1 MYRMRQGKEG
11 HNVAESD
18 TGPDPVLVGGRY
30 RLLELAGSGAMATVH
45 RARDEV
51 LGRDVAVKTFRA
63 HASDPR
69 REERRR
75 SEMQVLARLNHPSLV
90 RLYDAGTDAQDDG
103 THHVAYLVMEF
114 VHGSDLRKRLAS
126 GPLTHDDVRQL
137 GLDLAG
143 ALACVHALGIVHRD
157 IKPANILVPDP
168 GPGRRRPAKL
178 TDFGI
183 ARLTDA
189 SRLTVT
195 NTTIGTAN
203 YLSPEQARGE
213 KVGPASDIYSLG
225 LVLLECLKGSMEF
238 TGGAVEA
245 AVARLLRSPKIP
257 EELGEPWAPLLARMT
272 AREAADRPTAAEVLG
287 ILRGELPAAGP
298 GPVRGGATE
307 VLLPAAPSSPTRLL
321 PTGETR
327 PTTARTPVVG
337 QDASAAPRGGAP
349 FTRPATPTTART
361 GGRTRTQGRTL
372 KRAAVV
378 VGIIA
383 VLLVVVPLALR
394 AAMLPSAPVQPAP
407 ASPAAPAPGGSVGP
421 AATDPTLTSPGAA
434 TVPAPQPG
442 KAKGKE
448 KRPHQAPPQGSG
460 G

>member
-1 MYRMRQGKEG
+1 M
-11 HNVAESD
+11 AESD
-18 TGPDPVLVGGRY
+18 TGSDPVLVGGRY

-114 VHGSDLRKRLAS
+114 VHGTDLRKRLAS

-143 ALACVHALGIVHRD
+143 ALACVHSLGIVHRD

-168 GPGRRRPAKL
+168 APGRRQPAKL

-245 AVARLLRSPKIP
+245 AVARLLRSPRIP
-257 EELGEPWAPLLARMT
+257 DDLGELWAPLLARMT
-272 AREAADRPTAAEVLG
+272 ARDPADRPTAAEVLG
-287 ILRGELPAAGP
+287 VLRGELPAAGP
-298 GPVRGGATE
+298 GPVQSGATE
-307 VLLPAAPSSPTRLL
+307 VLPPASHPSPTRVL
-321 PTGETR
+321 PARDTR

-337 QDASAAPRGGAP
+337 PDAPGTQRTAAPGPRATTPPAGA
-349 FTRPATPTTART
+349 RP
-361 GGRTRTQGRTL
+361 GRRRTQGRAL
-372 KRAAVV
+372 VRAAVV

-394 AAMLPSAPVQPAP
+394 AAMLPSGPVQPAP
-407 ASPAAPAPGGSVGP
+407 ASPAQPATGASEDP
-421 AATDPTLTSPGAA
+421 AATDPALTSPAS
-434 TVPAPQPG
+434 TSVPAPREG
-442 KAKGKE
+442 KVKGKE
-448 KRPHQAPPQGSG
+448 KKPHEAPPRGSG

>member
-1 MYRMRQGKEG
+1 M
-11 HNVAESD
+11 AESD
-18 TGPDPVLVGGRY
+18 TGRDPVLVGGRY

-114 VHGSDLRKRLAS
+114 VHGTDLRKRLAS
-126 GPLTHDDVRQL
+126 GPLTPDDVRQL

-143 ALACVHALGIVHRD
+143 ALACVHSLGIVHRD
-157 IKPANILVPDP
+157 IKPANILVPDA
-168 GPGRRRPAKL
+168 GPGRRLPAKL

-245 AVARLLRSPKIP
+245 AVARLLRSPRIP
-257 EELGEPWAPLLARMT
+257 EDLGEPWAPLLARMT
-272 AREAADRPTAAEVLG
+272 ARDAADRPTAAEILG
-287 ILRGELPAAGP
+287 VLRGELPAAGAVP
-298 GPVRGGATE
+298 AQGGPTE
-307 VLLPAAPSSPTRLL
+307 VLPAESVPSPTRVL
-321 PTGETR
+321 PAGDSR

-337 QDASAAPRGGAP
+337 QDVSTARWAAAPVGQPKTPPAGA
-349 FTRPATPTTART
+349 RA
-361 GGRTRTQGRTL
+361 GGRRRTQGKAL
-372 KRAAVV
+372 VRAAIV

-383 VLLVVVPLALR
+383 TLLVVVPLALR
-394 AAMLPSAPVQPAP
+394 AAMMPSPPAQPVP
-407 ASPAAPAPGGSVGP
+407 ASPTAPAGGPSADP
-421 AATDPTLTSPGAA
+421 AATDPGLTTPATSLLPSPR
-434 TVPAPQPG
+434 PA

-448 KRPHQAPPQGSG
+448 RKPHDAPLQGGAG